1 MMARRL
7 GGLFL
12 ILLPLVGCGIPVD
25 EGARPLSDD
34 DVRPSLPGQ
43 GASPPSV
50 SASPNVASLELF
62 FVRDSRM
69 VPIRRLAPASSIDA
83 AVAALVNGP
92 SAAERRQGVRTALVG
107 PVRLADIDRTA
118 VPVVDV
124 ADSVVQLEGEE
135 QILALAQIV
144 FTLTALPG
152 VSGVSFALSG
162 REVEVPTG
170 DGTLKAGPLRRED
183 FAAVGPVG

>member
-1 MMARRL
+1 MRARRL
-7 GGLFL
+7 GGMFL
-12 ILLPLVGCGIPVD
+12 VVLILVGCGIPVD

-34 DVRPSLPGQ
+34 DVRPSVPDQ
-43 GASPPSV
+43 GGSPPSG
-50 SASPNVASLELF
+50 APNPNVASLELF

-69 VPIRRLAPASSIDA
+69 APIRRLAPASSVDVA
-83 AVAALVNGP
+83 LAALVHGP

-107 PVRLADIDRTA
+107 PVRLADIDRTG

-124 ADSVVQLEGEE
+124 AESVAQLEGEE
-135 QILALAQIV
+135 QILALAQVV

-152 VSGVSFALSG
+152 VNGVSFALSG

-183 FAAVGPVG
+183 FAAVGPRG